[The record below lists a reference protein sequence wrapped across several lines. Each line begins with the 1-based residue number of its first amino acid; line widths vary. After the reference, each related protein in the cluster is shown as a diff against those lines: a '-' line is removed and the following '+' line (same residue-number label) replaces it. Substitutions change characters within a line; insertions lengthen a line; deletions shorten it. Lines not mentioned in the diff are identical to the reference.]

1 MSETSETIIEK
12 LTETSET
19 IIEKPE
25 AKIDGRRKPRTEA
38 QLEILKRARIK
49 AQQSI
54 QMRGKTKKS
63 NLKID
68 VVIEPVVIKPEVIDP
83 VVLEEKEEVI
93 LKDTFEIT
101 KEIKPEVKYDDDLE
115 TKIYN
120 RILERVNKEKAL
132 KEKEKENDVITSVK
146 PVEALVEK
154 KPKYRYEDGYTIL
167 NV

>member
-1 MSETSETIIEK
+1 MSETV
-12 LTETSET
+12 TETSET
-19 IIEKPE
+19 LTETLTE
-25 AKIDGRRKPRTEA
+25 TSVETTSGKIDGRKKQRTEA

-54 QMRGKTKKS
+54 QMRGKTKKC

-68 VVIEPVVIKPEVIDP
+68 VVIEPVVIDP

-101 KEIKPEVKYDDDLE
+101 KEIKPEVKYDDDSE